1 MSKKTSQVQRF
12 LQWLFGSPFQE
23 RSDVIGD
30 PVPPEL
36 RAFEAHSDE
45 MAHHLNGKVASPRI
59 HSSHRKS
66 S

>member
-1 MSKKTSQVQRF
+1 MSKGIGRVQRF
-12 LQWLFGSPFQE
+12 LRWLFGSPFQSM
-23 RSDVIGD
+23 SDVIGD

-36 RAFEAHSDE
+36 RAFEARSE
-45 MAHHLNGKVASPRI
+45 EIVHHPNGQVASPRI